1 MNNMLMIL
9 AKQED
14 ETARWLAGR
23 WRKHDAVVVSPLDL
37 SQSGWA
43 HYVGS
48 PQRSRLRI
56 RAQDLKEEDL
66 CGVLVRIASIEPEDL
81 QHIAERDRPYVAAEM
96 TAFLLAWL
104 SGLPCPV
111 LNRPTSQC
119 LGGPAFRR
127 EQWVRFAS
135 RLGIPRAPAR
145 RDTRAIRA
153 TLEDDAGCELT
164 VVGNSCF
171 GDADWTLI
179 TSARRLAANC
189 GAVLLSVRFTGTT
202 ADSEFIDA
210 NPWPNLGSPQIAD
223 AVLFCFEER
232 SVC

>member
-1 MNNMLMIL
+1 MLIIL
-9 AKQED
+9 ARQED

-23 WRKHDAVVVSPLDL
+23 WRKHDAVVFSPFDF

-56 RAQDLKEEDL
+56 HSHDLKEEDL
-66 CGVLVRIASIEPEDL
+66 CGVLVRIASIDPEDL

-104 SGLPCPV
+104 SELPCPV

-127 EQWVRFAS
+127 EQWVHLAG
-135 RLGIPRAPAR
+135 RLSIPRAPVH
-145 RDTRAIRA
+145 RDTRTIGAA
-153 TLEDDAGCELT
+153 VDDDSSCELT
-164 VVGNSCF
+164 VVGNTCF
-171 GDADWTLI
+171 GDADWTLM
-179 TSARRLAANC
+179 TSARRLAGNS
-189 GAVLLSVRFTGTT
+189 GAALLSVKFTGTT
-202 ADSEFIDA
+202 ADSEFVDA
-210 NPWPNLGSPQIAD
+210 SPWPNLGSPQLAD
-223 AVLFCFEER
+223 AVLSYFEAK
-232 SVC
+232 SAC